1 MVYEIQLPTKEEIVS
16 VIKCSKENLEFLTD
30 REIWI
35 LENFVGGVQ

>member
-1 MVYEIQLPTKEEIVS
+1 MVYEIPLPTKEEIIS
-16 VIKCSKENLEFLTD
+16 VIKNSKEDLEFLTD